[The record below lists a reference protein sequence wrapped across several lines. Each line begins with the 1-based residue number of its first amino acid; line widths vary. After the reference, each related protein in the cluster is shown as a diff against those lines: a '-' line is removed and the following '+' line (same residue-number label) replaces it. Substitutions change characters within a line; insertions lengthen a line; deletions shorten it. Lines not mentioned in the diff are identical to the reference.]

1 MPHFTYKAVNQD
13 GGVVRGSV
21 EGFDAAAVTD
31 SIASSGLYVLKV
43 RQSADHLSFIR
54 KAVFAKRVRRSE
66 IIDFSKNLAVMLKA
80 GVPILVCF
88 SDIAST
94 TENRYFKEAI
104 NGMRRKIEL
113 GAGFS
118 EAAAACGKVFPDIFI
133 RITMVGEQTGNLEK
147 SLFDVAEH
155 LQKIENLVASIKRAL
170 LYPVFAIV
178 STLGALLFWLMY
190 VLPKVMEMF
199 TQNNLALPLPT
210 RILLFASNFCTS
222 YWYLLLVVPVG
233 AVVLARFLLKNKRA
247 RYYYDYAKIKLP
259 VLRLIVY
266 NRLLALFAEQMRI
279 LTVAGIT
286 IDKSLAI
293 VSDVIGNEVFRE
305 ALQNVRE
312 EIALGSRISDAI
324 GKQSVFPSTLTK
336 MIDIGESSG
345 SLDSQFAYLSDIYLA
360 RLEDTS
366 QKMGKII
373 EPIVIGVIGGLFA
386 IIIMGLLLPIYDL
399 VSKVGS

>member
-21 EGFDAAAVTD
+21 EGIDSAAVTD

-43 RQSADHLSFIR
+43 RQSAERLSFIR

-80 GVPILVCF
+80 GVPIIVCF

-233 AVVLARFLLKNKRA
+233 TVVLARFILKNKRA
-247 RYYYDYAKIKLP
+247 RYYYDYAKIKMP

-286 IDKSLAI
+286 IDRSLAI

-305 ALQNVRE
+305 ALKNVRE

-345 SLDSQFAYLSDIYLA
+345 SLDSQFAYLSEIYLT
-360 RLEDTS
+360 RLDDIS
-366 QKMGKII
+366 QKMGKIV
-373 EPIVIGVIGGLFA
+373 EPLVIGVIGGLFA

-399 VSKVGS
+399 VSKVGP

>member
-21 EGFDAAAVTD
+21 EGIDSAAVTD

-43 RQSADHLSFIR
+43 RQSADRLSFIR

-80 GVPILVCF
+80 GVPIIVCF

-233 AVVLARFLLKNKRA
+233 TVVLARFILKNKRA
-247 RYYYDYAKIKLP
+247 RYYYDYAKIKMP

-286 IDKSLAI
+286 IDRSLAI

-305 ALQNVRE
+305 ALKNVRE

-345 SLDSQFAYLSDIYLA
+345 SLDSQFAYLSEIYLT
-360 RLEDTS
+360 RLDDIS
-366 QKMGKII
+366 QKMGKIV
-373 EPIVIGVIGGLFA
+373 EPLVIGVIGGLFA

-399 VSKVGS
+399 VSKVGP

>member
-13 GGVVRGSV
+13 GAVVRGSA

-43 RQSADHLSFIR
+43 RESADRFSSIR
-54 KAVFAKRVRRSE
+54 RIVFSKRVRRSE
-66 IIDFSKNLAVMLKA
+66 IIEFAKNLAVMLKA
-80 GVPILVCF
+80 GVPILVSF
-88 SDIAST
+88 TDLAVT
-94 TENRYFKEAI
+94 TENRYFREAI
-104 NGMRRKIEL
+104 NGMRRRIEL

-118 EAAAACGKVFPDIFI
+118 EAASACGKVFPDIFI
-133 RITMVGEQTGNLEK
+133 RITKVGEETGNLEK

-199 TQNNLALPLPT
+199 SQNNIALPLPT
-210 RILLFASNFCTS
+210 RILLHASNICTS
-222 YWYLLLVVPVG
+222 YWYLILFLPIG
-233 AVVLARFLLKNKRA
+233 AVVLARFLLKDKRV

-259 VLRLIVY
+259 VIRLIVY

-286 IDKSLAI
+286 IDRSLAI

-305 ALQNVRE
+305 ALHNVRE

-324 GKQSVFPSTLTK
+324 GKQPVFPSTLTK

-345 SLDSQFAYLSDIYLA
+345 SLDSQFAYLSDIYLT
-360 RLEDTS
+360 RLDDIS
-366 QKMGKII
+366 QKMGKIV

>member
-13 GGVVRGSV
+13 GAVVTGAV
-21 EGFDAAAVTD
+21 EGADAATVTD

-43 RQSADHLSFIR
+43 KQSTDGLSAVR
-54 KAVFAKRVRRSE
+54 RAVFSGRVRRSE
-66 IIDFSKNLAVMLKA
+66 IIDFSKNLAIMLKA

-88 SDIAST
+88 SDIAHT
-94 TENRYFKEAI
+94 TKNRRFREAI
-104 NGMRRKIEL
+104 NAMRRRIEL

-147 SLFDVAEH
+147 SLFEVAEH
-155 LQKIENLVASIKRAL
+155 LQKIENLSAAIKRAL

-178 STLGALLFWLMY
+178 STLGALLFWLIY
-190 VLPKVMEMF
+190 VLPKVMEIF
-199 TQNNLALPLPT
+199 TQNNIALPLPT
-210 RILLFASNFCTS
+210 RILLFTSGIFSS
-222 YWYLLLVVPVG
+222 YWYLLIALPVVII
-233 AVVLARFLLKNKRA
+233 VLARILLKDRRI

-259 VLRLIVY
+259 IIRLLVY

-286 IDKSLAI
+286 IDRSLAI
-293 VSDVIGNEVFRE
+293 VTEVIGNEVFRKS
-305 ALQNVRE
+305 LNNVRE
-312 EIALGSRISDAI
+312 EISLGSRISDAI
-324 GKQSVFPSTLTK
+324 GKQPVFPSTLTK

-345 SLDSQFAYLSDIYLA
+345 SLDSQFAYLSEIYLA
-360 RLEDTS
+360 RLDDVS
-366 QKMGKII
+366 QKMGKIV
-373 EPIVIGVIGGLFA
+373 EPVVIGVIGGLFA

-399 VSKVGS
+399 ISKVGS

>member
-1 MPHFTYKAVNQD
+1 MPQFTYKAINQD
-13 GGVVRGSV
+13 GGTVRGSV
-21 EGFDAAAVTD
+21 EGSDAATVTD

-43 RQSADHLSFIR
+43 RQSANRFSSIR
-54 KAVFAKRVRRSE
+54 KVLFSKRVRRSE

-80 GVPILVCF
+80 GVPILLSF

-94 TENRYFKEAI
+94 TENKHFREAI
-104 NGMRRKIEL
+104 NGMRRRIEL

-170 LYPVFAIV
+170 MYPVFAIV

-190 VLPKVMEMF
+190 VLPKVMEIF
-199 TQNNLALPLPT
+199 YQNNLALPLPT
-210 RILLFASNFCTS
+210 RILLHASNFCTS
-222 YWYLLLVVPVG
+222 YWYLLLFMPIA
-233 AVVLARFLLKNKRA
+233 AVVLTRALIKYKRV

-259 VLRLIVY
+259 VIRLIVY

-286 IDKSLAI
+286 IDRSLAI
-293 VSDVIGNEVFRE
+293 VSDVIGNEVFRV
-305 ALQNVRE
+305 ALHNVRE

-324 GKQSVFPSTLTK
+324 GKQPVFPSTLTK

-345 SLDSQFAYLSDIYLA
+345 SLDAQFAYLSDIYLT
-360 RLEDTS
+360 RLDDIS

-386 IIIMGLLLPIYDL
+386 VIIMGLLLPIYDL

>member
-13 GGVVRGSV
+13 GGVVRGSL
-21 EGFDAAAVTD
+21 EGSDAAAVTD

-43 RQSADHLSFIR
+43 SQSADRFSAVR
-54 KAVFAKRVRRSE
+54 KTLFSKRVRRSD

-80 GVPILVCF
+80 GVPILLSF

-94 TENRYFKEAI
+94 TENKYFREAI
-104 NGMRRKIEL
+104 NSMRRRIEL

-170 LYPVFAIV
+170 MYPVFAIV

-190 VLPKVMEMF
+190 VLPKVMEIF
-199 TQNNLALPLPT
+199 YQNNLALPLPT
-210 RILLFASNFCTS
+210 RILLYASNFCTS
-222 YWYLLLVVPVG
+222 YWYLILIMPIA
-233 AVVLARFLLKNKRA
+233 AVVLIKVLIRDQRV

-259 VLRLIVY
+259 VIRLIVY

-286 IDKSLAI
+286 IDRSLAI
-293 VSDVIGNEVFRE
+293 VSDVIGNEVFRR
-305 ALQNVRE
+305 ALHNVRE

-324 GKQSVFPSTLTK
+324 GKQPVFPSTLTK

-345 SLDSQFAYLSDIYLA
+345 SLDAQFAYLSDIYLT
-360 RLEDTS
+360 RLDDIS

>member
-1 MPHFTYKAVNQD
+1 MPHFSYSAVNQD
-13 GGVVRGSV
+13 GSVVRGSV
-21 EGFDAAAVTD
+21 ESGSAETAAD

-43 RQSADHLSFIR
+43 KQTAEKFSSIR
-54 KAVFAKRVRRSE
+54 KIVFSRRVRRSE

-80 GVPILVCF
+80 GVPILVSF
-88 SDIAST
+88 SDIAAT
-94 TENRYFKEAI
+94 TQNKYFREAI
-104 NGMRRKIEL
+104 NGMRRRIEL

-170 LYPVFAIV
+170 MYPVFAIV

-190 VLPKVMEMF
+190 VLPKVMEIF
-199 TQNNLALPLPT
+199 YQNNLALPLPT
-210 RILLFASNFCTS
+210 RILLYASNFCTS
-222 YWYLLLVVPVG
+222 YWYLLLVVPAG
-233 AVVLARFLLKNKRA
+233 AAVLTRYLIKYRQV
-247 RYYYDYAKIKLP
+247 RYYYDYAKIKMP

-286 IDKSLAI
+286 IDRSLAI
-293 VSDVIGNEVFRE
+293 VSDVIGNEVFRRS
-305 ALQNVRE
+305 LYKVRE
-312 EIALGSRISDAI
+312 DIALGSRISDAI
-324 GKQSVFPSTLTK
+324 GKQPVFPSMLTK
-336 MIDIGESSG
+336 MVDIGESSG
-345 SLDSQFAYLSDIYLA
+345 SLDAQFAYLSDIYLA
-360 RLEDTS
+360 RLDDVS

-386 IIIMGLLLPIYDL
+386 VIIMGLLLPIYDL

>member
-13 GGVVRGSV
+13 GGVVRGSL
-21 EGFDAAAVTD
+21 EGSDAAAVTD

-43 RQSADHLSFIR
+43 SQSANRFSAVR
-54 KAVFAKRVRRSE
+54 KTLFSKRVRRSD

-80 GVPILVCF
+80 GVPILLSF

-94 TENRYFKEAI
+94 TENKYFREAI
-104 NGMRRKIEL
+104 NSMRRRIEL

-133 RITMVGEQTGNLEK
+133 RITMVGEQIGNFEK

-170 LYPVFAIV
+170 MYPVFAIV

-190 VLPKVMEMF
+190 VLPKVMEIF
-199 TQNNLALPLPT
+199 YQNNLALPLPT
-210 RILLFASNFCTS
+210 RILLYASNFCTS
-222 YWYLLLVVPVG
+222 YWYLILIMPIA
-233 AVVLARFLLKNKRA
+233 AVVLIKVLIRDQRV

-259 VLRLIVY
+259 VIRLIVY

-286 IDKSLAI
+286 IDRSLAI
-293 VSDVIGNEVFRE
+293 VSDVIGNEVFRR
-305 ALQNVRE
+305 ALHNVRE

-324 GKQSVFPSTLTK
+324 GKQPVFPSTLTK

-345 SLDSQFAYLSDIYLA
+345 SLDAQFAYLSDIYLT
-360 RLEDTS
+360 RLDDIS

>member
-21 EGFDAAAVTD
+21 EGIDAAAVTD

-43 RQSADHLSFIR
+43 RQSADRLSFIR
-54 KAVFAKRVRRSE
+54 KTVFAKRVRRSE

-94 TENRYFKEAI
+94 TENRYFREAI

-210 RILLFASNFCTS
+210 RILLYASNFCTS
-222 YWYLLLVVPVG
+222 YWYLLLVLPVG

-259 VLRLIVY
+259 VIRLIVY

-279 LTVAGIT
+279 LTGAGIT
-286 IDKSLAI
+286 IDRSLAI

-305 ALQNVRE
+305 ALKNVRE

-345 SLDSQFAYLSDIYLA
+345 SLDSQFAYLSDIYLT
-360 RLEDTS
+360 RLDDIS
-366 QKMGKII
+366 QKMGKIV
-373 EPIVIGVIGGLFA
+373 EPLVIGVIGGLFA

-399 VSKVGS
+399 VSKVGP